1 MSSLRK
7 LARRLRQNRREY
19 VTGGDWNLSEEELQ
33 AGGALA
39 MFDGSVI
46 RPAGPTCMASGRII
60 DYFLVSRG
68 LLAQGAQVVVGSPVY
83 PRAPVFAEIAK

>member
-1 MSSLRK
+1 MPSLRR
-7 LARRLRQNRREY
+7 LARMLRQNRREY
-19 VTGGDWNLSEEELQ
+19 VIGGDWNLSEEELQ

-46 RPAGPTCMASGRII
+46 RPAGPTCMASGRVI

-68 LLAQGAQVVVGSPVY
+68 LLARGGQVVAGSPVY
-83 PRAPVFAEIAK
+83 PRALVF